1 MHLSLTVALLIHLL
15 LHRALDASRG
25 RRVNLAVV
33 LLFTYCLI
41 DSFFSFG
48 ERNTFLQDSVNWVQS
63 NEISA
68 PFLTNNHT
76 LAYASERVEFY
87 DKTPRY
93 LSRQT
98 LLEASADTLIV
109 IELNEQMRETMR
121 SFVDSGEGENV
132 IAFPAESPRIGI
144 YRRL

>member
-1 MHLSLTVALLIHLL
+1 M
-15 LHRALDASRG
+15 
-25 RRVNLAVV
+25 AVV

-48 ERNTFLQDSVNWVQS
+48 ERKTFLQDSIDWVQR

-76 LAYASERVEFY
+76 LAYASQRVKFY
-87 DKTPRY
+87 DKTHRY

-98 LLEASADTLIV
+98 LLAASVDTLIV

-121 SFVDSGEGENV
+121 SFVDSGEGESV
-132 IAFPAESPRIGI
+132 IAFPAESARIGI

>member
-1 MHLSLTVALLIHLL
+1 V
-15 LHRALDASRG
+15 
-25 RRVNLAVV
+25 AVV

-48 ERNTFLQDSVNWVQS
+48 ERKTFLQDSIDWVQN
-63 NEISA
+63 NETSA

-87 DKTPRY
+87 DKTSRY

-98 LLEASADTLIV
+98 LLRASADTLIV
-109 IELNEQMRETMR
+109 IELNEQMRETMQ
-121 SFVDSGEGENV
+121 SFVDTGEGENV
-132 IAFPAESPRIGI
+132 IAFPPEAPRIGI